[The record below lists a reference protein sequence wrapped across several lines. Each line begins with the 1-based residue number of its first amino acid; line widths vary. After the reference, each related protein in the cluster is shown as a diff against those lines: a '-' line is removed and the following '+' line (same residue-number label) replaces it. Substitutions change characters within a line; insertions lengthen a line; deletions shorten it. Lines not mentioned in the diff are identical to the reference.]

1 MNGEAQKLTWFN
13 DENVTLEVPFFQRP
27 YVWDENNWEA
37 LLNNIEKSFEGRMP
51 FIGSFIFQKP
61 AKDDKKL
68 LVIDGQQR
76 LTTISV
82 LIKAFLDIYGSN
94 LDDNIKVTFNSI
106 IYDMKTVGL
115 KSVKA
120 PRLTPSNSDRNGFNV
135 VMSPDS
141 SMTQIEACNHSIAK
155 CYLYY
160 YNRMKTMDENSLV
173 NIGEKLITKEKFFI
187 QITLDSEYDDEQ
199 EIFDA
204 VNSLGM
210 RLTSA
215 DVIKNFL
222 FQSMKNSV
230 KKQDQDFYSQQIIEL
245 YTSTWDKVFY
255 CNERKDFWYKTI
267 SLGRMTSTNIE
278 EFLKDYSSIKGF
290 YSIRENPGSDGL
302 TSAYK
307 KEINGKQYKQLEEF
321 VKDLCGYAETYYEIN
336 HAYDEVNDFRI
347 SDRLNTTL
355 LILRK
360 LEHTTFNPY
369 ILKLVKDNDE
379 NRDEKLFALQRFVLL
394 RSIYSAT
401 TKNYNKVTEVLLKTD
416 DPITYLRE
424 YNRNDPKIEY
434 GKYPE
439 GINYIGPRNN
449 RYATLILFI
458 IEMILRNN
466 EEDKYSNP
474 LFYSDQLSLEH
485 IMPQKWENYWL
496 DTPCYAYDV
505 NSQKY
510 EQIIGMDEIRKV
522 RNLKIYNLGN
532 MTILAGRLNT
542 SVSNNTFD
550 IKINGKPGNNNGMR
564 KFVNSMNVA
573 NDVVELYN
581 EKKSFDERDID
592 SRANRLF
599 EILNGYYSFISEEE
613 FNTAKT
619 SYIPDSNTTVLR
631 EEEFSDTYLDE
642 TPIGELVRKAFVYM
656 FSHKLLSD
664 EDISLLMGVDYS
676 RKYLG
681 CAYSAIVDKAE
692 ETFDGLGKK
701 RYYSEPYEYKD
712 QKLYLCS
719 EWYKDDKKRFIPWF
733 KSVLNRK
740 EST

>member
-27 YVWDENNWEA
+27 YVWDEENWQA
-37 LLNNIEKSFEGRMP
+37 LLDNIEKSFDGRMP

-61 AKDDKKL
+61 AKDDKRL

-76 LTTISV
+76 LTTLSV
-82 LIKAFLDIYGSN
+82 LIKVFLDIYGSK

-115 KSVKA
+115 KSVKT
-120 PRLTPSNSDRNGFNV
+120 PRLTPSNSDRDGFNLI
-135 VMSPDS
+135 MSPDS
-141 SMTQIEACNHSIAK
+141 TMAQIEASNHSIAK
-155 CYLYY
+155 CYLYF
-160 YNRMKTMDENSLV
+160 YNRMQAMDENGLV
-173 NIGEKLITKEKFFI
+173 NVGEKLITKEKFFI

-215 DVIKNFL
+215 DVIKNYL

-230 KKQDQDFYSQQIIEL
+230 KKQEQDFYSQQIIDL
-245 YTSTWDKVFY
+245 YNLTWDKVFY
-255 CNERKDFWYKTI
+255 GNDRKDFWYKTI
-267 SLGRMTSTNIE
+267 SLGRITSTHIE

-290 YSIRENPGSDGL
+290 YSIKENPGSDGL

-307 KEINGKQYKQLEEF
+307 KEITGKQYKQLEEF
-321 VKDLCGYAETYYEIN
+321 VKDICDYAETYYMIN

-369 ILKLVKDNDE
+369 ILKLVKDNEE

-394 RSIYSAT
+394 RSIYSAS
-401 TKNYNKVTEVLLKTD
+401 TKNYNKVTEVLLKSD
-416 DPITYLRE
+416 DPVGYLRD

-434 GKYPE
+434 GRYPI

-449 RYATLILFI
+449 KYATLILFI

-474 LFYSDQLSLEH
+474 LIYSDQLSLEH
-485 IMPQKWENYWL
+485 IMPQKWESYWL
-496 DTPCYAYDV
+496 SVPCYAYV
-505 NSQKY
+505 NDDQKY
-510 EQIIGMDEIRKV
+510 NQVTDVDEIRKI
-522 RNLKIYNLGN
+522 RSHKIYNLGN

-542 SVSNNTFD
+542 AVSNNTFD
-550 IKINGKPGNNNGMR
+550 IKINGKPGNNNGIK

-581 EKKSFDERDID
+581 EKQSFDERDID
-592 SRANRLF
+592 SRANWLF
-599 EILNGYYSFISEEE
+599 SILNNYYSFVEEDGIT
-613 FNTAKT
+613 TAAVN
-619 SYIPDSNTTVLR
+619 YIPAENTIVLR
-631 EEEFSDTYLDE
+631 EEEFTDAHFDE
-642 TPIGELVRKAFVYM
+642 TPIGKLVREAFAYM
-656 FSHKLLSD
+656 FSHKLLDD
-664 EDISLLMGVDYS
+664 EEIKRLMRVDYS
-676 RKYLG
+676 REYLG
-681 CAYSAIVDKAE
+681 CAYSAIVDKKE
-692 ETFDGLGKK
+692 DTVDG
-701 RYYSEPYEYKD
+701 
-712 QKLYLCS
+712 
-719 EWYKDDKKRFIPWF
+719 
-733 KSVLNRK
+733 
-740 EST
+740 